1 MSNEDGGTAP
11 ELPGAFAFPGES
23 RCQLADIGSPKGGLT
38 HLWPGRLS
46 DEIEETFKIPKKR
59 GKIAL
64 QTDLEFLDQHAP
76 AIKAA
81 LIAREIY
88 DGFNPEF
95 NTGAYRL
102 ASILSGDIV
111 ARFEWEPGHDP
122 EQPESEKWFIDFLGQ
137 NDFISSSLQELAWLQ
152 YAFDAGA
159 TAADLEA
166 WGVRKFTIIQ
176 LIWWQ
181 RREGETRLQQ
191 HIRAIRNGWGLRY
204 LEQSVRDNYRN
215 LLKFLDRAG
224 ADSDWFREKYAEDIA
239 EVRELLA
246 FFSDEAVTLSD
257 EAQAAW
263 CKAFVDAKVQ
273 KIAPDAWGQF
283 AHFAPAAFMNG
294 VLRKP
299 LEPIARYLESIGV
312 GPDEWAD
319 FDVNFF
325 GRGE

>member
-1 MSNEDGGTAP
+1 M
-11 ELPGAFAFPGES
+11 
-23 RCQLADIGSPKGGLT
+23 ADIGSAQGGLT

-46 DEIEETFKIPKKR
+46 DEIEETFKIPKKQ
-59 GKIAL
+59 GKL
-64 QTDLEFLDQHAP
+64 DFQTDPEYLAQHAP
-76 AIKAA
+76 EIRAA

-95 NTGAYRL
+95 NTGGYHL
-102 ASILSGDIV
+102 AGILAGDIV
-111 ARFEWEPGHDP
+111 ARFEWERKRDP
-122 EQPESEKWFIDFLGQ
+122 EETESDKWFIDFIGQ
-137 NDFISSSLQELAWLQ
+137 NDFISSSLQELAWLR

-159 TAADLEA
+159 SAADLEA

-215 LLKFLDRAG
+215 LLKFLDKSDSG
-224 ADSDWFREKYAEDIA
+224 SDWFREKYAKDIA

-246 FFSDEAVTLSD
+246 FFSDDAEKLSD

-283 AHFAPAAFMNG
+283 SHFAPAAFMKG

-312 GPDEWAD
+312 GPDEWVE
-319 FDVNFF
+319 FDEKFF
-325 GRGE
+325 GRD